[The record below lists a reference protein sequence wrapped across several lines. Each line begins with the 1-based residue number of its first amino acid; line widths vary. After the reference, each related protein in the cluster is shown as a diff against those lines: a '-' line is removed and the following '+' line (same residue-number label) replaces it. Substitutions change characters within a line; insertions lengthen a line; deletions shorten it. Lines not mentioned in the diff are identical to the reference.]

1 MKKRVISAILT
12 VLLITCILPATSFAA
27 GTLSNFSKINTYT
40 PGQFSDVSNQ
50 WFAPYVQAAYEYN
63 LINGATSSTYAPN
76 NNLTIAQ
83 AIKLAA
89 CLHSIYN
96 TGAANFANGTP
107 WYQPY
112 VDYALENGII
122 TAPYANYNA
131 YATRADFAQIFAKAL
146 PAEALTAINHI
157 DDNAIPDV
165 SVGFSYGPAVYTLYR
180 AGVLTGSGDTHAY
193 KPNDTIM
200 RSEVAAIAARM
211 ANPGSRVALTITSSV
226 MSATEIASKCTP
238 AVFYLELLSKTG
250 TVIRSGSGFFI
261 SSSGLAVTN
270 YHVIENMVSARITT
284 KDGKTYD
291 VAGIYDYSKANDLA
305 LIQIN
310 GSGFPYLDM
319 GDSSAIQTGA
329 SIYAVGYPGGIAQT
343 FTQGSVTNTSY
354 LLDGVNYILID
365 ASISAGSSGGALLN
379 TRGQVIGVTSLYF
392 SGTQNLNAAVPI
404 NLAKSLSSAK
414 TLTPLAALF
423 AKSFTYYASYPTVP
437 DFSSVTGSQ
446 LYDQEYDYQDMT
458 KYYIYSTNNLS
469 GDIYDIRNSY
479 LDQLVIE
486 GFDYFECK
494 DVDDYYFYYFNDPS
508 GMWNVSVGII
518 WMNGAEYI
526 LVMIYPN

>member
-1 MKKRVISAILT
+1 MKKRIISV
-12 VLLITCILPATSFAA
+12 VLAVFLISCILPVASFAA
-27 GTLSNFSKINTYT
+27 GTLSNFSKVKTFM

-50 WFAPYVQAAYEYN
+50 WFAPYVQVSYEYG
-63 LINGATSSTYAPN
+63 LINGATPNAYAPN
-76 NNLTIAQ
+76 NNLTIAE

-89 CLHSIYN
+89 CLHSIYS
-96 TGAANFANGTP
+96 TGSVNFTNGTP
-107 WYQPY
+107 WFQPY
-112 VDYALENGII
+112 VDYAMENGII
-122 TAPYANYNA
+122 PAPYVNYSA

-146 PAEALTAINHI
+146 PAEALTAINNV
-157 DDNAIPDV
+157 DENAIPDV

-180 AGVLTGSGDTHAY
+180 AGILTGSGATHAY

-211 ANPGSRVALTITSSV
+211 ANTGSRVSLTLTASA
-226 MSATEIASKCTP
+226 MSPTEIASKCTP

-250 TVIRSGSGFFI
+250 TVIGSGSGFFI
-261 SSSGLAVTN
+261 NSSGLAVTN
-270 YHVIENMVSARITT
+270 YHVISNMVSAKITT

-291 VAGIYDYSKANDLA
+291 VAGVYDYSEANDLA
-305 LIQIN
+305 LIQIR
-310 GSGFPYLDM
+310 GSGFPYLDI
-319 GDSSAIQTGA
+319 GDSSSIQTGS

-343 FTQGSVTNTSY
+343 FTQGSITNTSY

-379 TRGQVIGVTSLYF
+379 SHGQVIGVTSLYF

-404 NLAKSLSSAK
+404 NLVNNLSSTK
-414 TLTPLAALF
+414 TLIPLAALF

-446 LYDQEYDYQDMT
+446 LYEQDYSYQYAMQ
-458 KYYIYSTNNLS
+458 YYIYSTSNLP

-486 GFDYFECK
+486 GFDYLEREEI
-494 DVDDYYFYYFNDPS
+494 DGYYFYIFNDTS
-508 GMWNVSVGII
+508 GIWIVSVGII
-518 WMNGAEYI
+518 SMNDVEYI
-526 LVMIYPN
+526 MVTIFHS

>member
-1 MKKRVISAILT
+1 MKKRIISAILAIF
-12 VLLITCILPATSFAA
+12 LISCILPISAFAA
-27 GTLSNFSKINTYT
+27 GTLSNFSKVNTYT

-63 LINGATSSTYAPN
+63 LVNGATSSTYAPN

-96 TGAANFANGTP
+96 TGTASFTNGTL

-112 VDYALENGII
+112 VDYAMANGII
-122 TAPYANYNA
+122 AAPYANYNA

-146 PAEALTAINHI
+146 PAEALAAINHI

-211 ANPGSRVALTITSSV
+211 ANPGIRVALTITSSA
-226 MSATEIASKCTP
+226 MSATEIASKCTS

-261 SSSGLAVTN
+261 NSSGLAVTN
-270 YHVIENMVSARITT
+270 YHVIEDMVSARITT

-343 FTQGSVTNTSY
+343 FTQGSITNTSY

-379 TRGQVIGVTSLYF
+379 SRGQVIGVTSLYF

-404 NLAKSLSSAK
+404 NLVNSLSSSK
-414 TLTPLAALF
+414 PITSLAALF
-423 AKSFTYYASYPTVP
+423 AKSFTYYASYPTIP

-446 LYDQEYDYQDMT
+446 LYDQDYSYQYAMQ
-458 KYYIYSTNNLS
+458 YYIYSISNLS

-486 GFDYFECK
+486 GFDYLECEEI
-494 DVDDYYFYYFNDPS
+494 DGYYFYIFNDTS
-508 GMWNVSVGII
+508 GIWIVSVGII
-518 WMNGAEYI
+518 SMNGVEYI
-526 LVMIYPN
+526 MVTIFRN